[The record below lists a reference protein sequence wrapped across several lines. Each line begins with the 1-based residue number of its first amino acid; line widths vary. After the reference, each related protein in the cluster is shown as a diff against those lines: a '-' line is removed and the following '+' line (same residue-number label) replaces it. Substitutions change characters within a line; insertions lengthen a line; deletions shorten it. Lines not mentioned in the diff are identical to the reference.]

1 MLPEYTVDYEVFLRP
16 AERNEN
22 ETALQRV
29 SRVTENA
36 RYQKA
41 AEALEQI
48 RSQRLIPLTMRP
60 ELYFWFEKRT
70 QTLHCLGTG
79 IKLKYTD
86 GCLKNP
92 LAFQNLFTFYY
103 YGIPGSKA

>member
-48 RSQRLIPLTMRP
+48 RSQRLIHSQCGRN
-60 ELYFWFEKRT
+60 YISGFEKGNADPS
-70 QTLHCLGTG
+70 L
-79 IKLKYTD
+79 
-86 GCLKNP
+86 
-92 LAFQNLFTFYY
+92 
-103 YGIPGSKA
+103 PGDRY

>member
-41 AEALEQI
+41 AEALEQN
-48 RSQRLIPLTMRP
+48 SVP
-60 ELYFWFEKRT
+60 EADST
-70 QTLHCLGTG
+70 HNAAG
-79 IKLKYTD
+79 IIFLV
-86 GCLKNP
+86 
-92 LAFQNLFTFYY
+92 
-103 YGIPGSKA
+103 